1 MKTNKCL
8 SDNEI
13 QLFLDGEVSAGRYQE
28 LQKHLSECIHCSAK
42 LAEQRRWI
50 EFVNSSL
57 KGEAVEKDIPIP
69 PFKSGLP
76 PTKSRTIK
84 INFRSLLKIAAV
96 IAVMLSV
103 YLITEKKET
112 PAYEPTAQE
121 LLLWEETMLGD
132 DANHVWHDRTI
143 SAMETNAE
151 GEVISMEIN

>member
-8 SDNEI
+8 SDKEI
-13 QLFLDGEVSAGRYQE
+13 QLFLDGEASPERHQE
-28 LQKHLSECIHCSAK
+28 LQKHLAECEQCSIKVAD
-42 LAEQRRWI
+42 QRRWI

-57 KGEAVEKDIPIP
+57 KGEAVEKDFPIP

-76 PTKSRTIK
+76 PTKSIK
-84 INFRSLLKIAAV
+84 INFGSLLKIAAV

-103 YLITEKKET
+103 YLIADKKEP
-112 PAYEPTAQE
+112 PAYKPNAQE

-132 DANHVWHDRTI
+132 DANYVWHDRTI

-151 GEVISMEIN
+151 GEVISIEIN